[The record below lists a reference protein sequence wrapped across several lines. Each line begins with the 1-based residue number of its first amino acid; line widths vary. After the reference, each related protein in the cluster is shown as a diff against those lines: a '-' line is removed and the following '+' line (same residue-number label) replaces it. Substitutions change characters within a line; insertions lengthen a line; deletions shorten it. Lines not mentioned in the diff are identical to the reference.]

1 MKTGKTANMPP
12 LSLREQ
18 CLSLWDWDGS
28 RSDKHCLR
36 SKREG
41 WGEGNKTIG
50 KQ

>member
-18 CLSLWDWDGS
+18 CLSLWDWDSS

-41 WGEGNKTIG
+41 WGEGNKAIE